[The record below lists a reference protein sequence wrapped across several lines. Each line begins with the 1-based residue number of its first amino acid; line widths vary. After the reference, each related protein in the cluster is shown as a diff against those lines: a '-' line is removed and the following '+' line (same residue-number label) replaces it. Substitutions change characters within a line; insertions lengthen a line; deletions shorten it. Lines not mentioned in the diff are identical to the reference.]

1 MFDLVRSSPN
11 TVALSRA
18 VVFKEIRLKSIDSEF
33 VRSVTPDLLKRVIAE
48 KSTRI
53 TSIWFESIN
62 FDRQREERISLSEL
76 VTINW

>member
-1 MFDLVRSSPN
+1 MFDLVRSLPN

-18 VVFKEIRLKSIDSEF
+18 VVLKESSF
-33 VRSVTPDLLKRVIAE
+33 VLLRRRSLKRVIAE

-53 TSIWFESIN
+53 TSKWFESIN

-76 VTINW
+76 ATINW